1 MLDIKQS
8 MQTIFPILRYADA
21 RRAIQWLCEA
31 FGFVEL
37 FSVPESGPLVRH
49 AQLKL
54 GTNIIMLGSVRA
66 DDGMTSPAVLGSN
79 TQALCVY
86 VEDLDAHFER
96 ARAAGAEILSAIED
110 TDFGTCGYHVRDLE
124 GHLWAFG
131 TYLPNV

>member
-1 MLDIKQS
+1 
-8 MQTIFPILRYADA
+8 MQTIFPILRYTDA
-21 RRAIQWLCEA
+21 RKAIQWLCEA

-66 DDGMTSPAVLGSN
+66 DDGMTSPAVLGIA

-110 TDFGTCGYHVRDLE
+110 TDFGTRGYHVSDLE
-124 GHLWAFG
+124 GHLWVFG
-131 TYLPNV
+131 TYLPNI